1 MINIIFIA
9 HWIGEPVEM
18 AQVGGLIMA
27 AWSVGFHLGAK
38 RKGARMKQIIDD
50 LRWRGQHE

>member
-1 MINIIFIA
+1 MNNIIFIA
-9 HWIGEPVEM
+9 HWIGEPAEM
-18 AQVGGLIMA
+18 AQVGGLVMA
-27 AWSVGFHLGAK
+27 AWSIGFYLGAK